1 MQAFKQ
7 FQQGCT
13 IFDVVLELYLTLN
26 LLPKLI
32 FDNGITD
39 INAVTTTGQIFQY
52 DTELIFNE
60 TMSEEI
66 IKKNYNFRTSDLK
79 IYNKAVKGNYLLIES
94 SDILQDEAN
103 NLFTI

>member
-7 FQQGCT
+7 FPQGCT

-32 FDNGITD
+32 FDNGITN
-39 INAVTTTGQIFQY
+39 INEVTKTGQIFQY

-60 TMSEEI
+60 NMSDEI
-66 IKKNYNFRTSDLK
+66 IKKKYNFRTSDFK
-79 IYNKAVKGNYLLIES
+79 QTNNVVFDEFLLIES

-103 NLFTI
+103 NLFLI